1 MVCNPAFFLSE
12 FRKLHYHSI
21 YKIMKQLYIVSF
33 LLILLISCRSE
44 SEIIMTVN
52 GPLNPEKLGISLP
65 HEHFLVDFIG
75 ADSTGYDRWN
85 RDTVISKVLPYLLE
99 AKKAGVKTIIECTPA
114 FLGRDPILLQRLS
127 QLSGVNII
135 TNTGYYG
142 AINNKALPAVAFSAS
157 ADQLAEIWVNE
168 WQNGIDSTHIR
179 PGFIKIAVSGDS
191 VLSSVHEKLVRAAA
205 RAHLKTGLTINAHTG
220 PDAPA
225 IAELQVLKEEGVDPS
240 AFIWTHAQAGSQAA
254 HVRLAKEGAWIS
266 LDNVMA
272 DNIDYYVTLLL
283 NLKQNKLLHKVLISH
298 DAGWYDVI
306 SPNSVTYRGYTAIF
320 TLLKP
325 ALLNAGFTEQ
335 EWQMLTVG
343 NPKEAYTIRVRELK
357 SK

>member
-1 MVCNPAFFLSE
+1 MKISITSI
-12 FRKLHYHSI
+12 LHP
-21 YKIMKQLYIVSF
+21 V
-33 LLILLISCRSE
+33 LLLLTFAIAGCRHE
-44 SEIIMTVN
+44 QEIIMTVN
-52 GPLNPEKLGISLP
+52 GPLNPEELGTSLP

-75 ADSTGYDRWN
+75 ADSTGYHRWN

-99 AKKAGVKTIIECTPA
+99 ARRAGVNTIIECTPA
-114 FLGRDPILLQRLS
+114 FLGRDPELLQRLS
-127 QLSGVNII
+127 LLSGVNII

-142 AINNKALPAVAFSAS
+142 AINNKALPASAFSAS

-168 WQNGIDSTHIR
+168 WLKGIDATRIR
-179 PGFIKIAVSGDS
+179 PGFIKIAVSDDS
-191 VLSSVHEKLVRAAA
+191 ILSPVHEKLVRAAA

-240 AFIWTHAQAGSQAA
+240 AFIWTHAQAGSQDA
-254 HVRLAKEGAWIS
+254 HIRLAKEGAWIS
-266 LDNVMA
+266 LDNVMV
-272 DNIDYYVTLLL
+272 DNIEHYVAMLL
-283 NLKQNKLLHKVLISH
+283 NLKQHKLLHKVLISQ

-306 SPNSVTYRGYTAIF
+306 NPDSVTYRGYTAIF
-320 TLLKP
+320 THLKP

-335 EWQMLTVG
+335 EWRLLTVR
-343 NPKEAYTIRVRELK
+343 NPKEAFTISIRKLK

>member
-1 MVCNPAFFLSE
+1 M
-12 FRKLHYHSI
+12 KSI
-21 YKIMKQLYIVSF
+21 YIVLF
-33 LLILLISCRSE
+33 LLILQISCRHE

-52 GPLNPEKLGISLP
+52 GPLNPEELGTSLP

-75 ADSTGYDRWN
+75 ADSTGYNRWN

-99 AKKAGVKTIIECTPA
+99 AKHAGVNTIMECTPA
-114 FLGRDPILLQRLS
+114 FLGRDPVLLQRLS

-142 AINNKALPAVAFSAS
+142 AINNKALPASAFSTS
-157 ADQLAEIWVNE
+157 ADQMVEIWVNE
-168 WQNGIDSTHIR
+168 WQKGIDSTNIR
-179 PGFIKIAVSGDS
+179 PGFIKIAVAGDS
-191 VLSSVHEKLVRAAA
+191 VLSSVHEKIVRAAA

-220 PDAPA
+220 PDSPA
-225 IAELQVLKEEGVDPS
+225 IAELLVMKEEGVDPS

-254 HVRLAKEGAWIS
+254 RVRLAKEGAWIS
-266 LDNVMA
+266 LDNVMV
-272 DNIDYYVTLLL
+272 DNIDNYLTMLL
-283 NLKQNKLLHKVLISH
+283 NLKQNNLLHKVLISH

-306 SPNSVTYRGYTAIF
+306 NPDSVTYRGYISIF
-320 TLLKP
+320 THLKP

-343 NPKEAYTIRVRELK
+343 NPKEAYTVRIRELK